1 MNQKCHFHPEDFE
14 FPVVLTKYAIEHHW
28 RTTLVGLPGMLIL
41 DLKKNYGI
49 FQEFIPP
56 GYIKE
61 QEVKYVT
68 QNLLLQIANAYKWI
82 DDDNLYALLMDFANK
97 LRKKSLG
104 GVISVGMY
112 EDYVRSA
119 MINKDT
125 LFLEPNKSI
134 RYLYNPYY
142 DYTGIPLDER
152 KQFRIDQLNT
162 VIGLEKRRDNYDAIY
177 EAIVDYDLGQK
188 RLTKRILEFLTGL
201 SYATIKNYLNE
212 YSELEQAY
220 NEINRH
226 SGTATQQLHR
236 KYNQARN

>member
-1 MNQKCHFHPEDFE
+1 MKEKCHFHPEDFE
-14 FPVVLTKYAIEHHW
+14 FPVVSTKYAIEHSW
-28 RTTLVGLPGMLIL
+28 RPTLVSNPDMLIL
-41 DLKKNYGI
+41 DLKQTYGI

-56 GYIKE
+56 GYIKDYD
-61 QEVKYVT
+61 VKYVT
-68 QNLLLQIANAYKWI
+68 QNILLQIANAYKWI

-104 GVISVGMY
+104 GVISVGLY

-142 DYTGIPLDER
+142 DYTGIPFDER
-152 KQFRIDQLNT
+152 KQFRTDRLNE
-162 VIGLEKRRDNYDAIY
+162 VIGLEKRKDNYETIY
-177 EAIVDYDLGQK
+177 EAIVDYDLRQK
-188 RLTKRILEFLTGL
+188 RLTKRILESNTGL

-212 YSELEQAY
+212 HSELAEAFK
-220 NEINRH
+220 EINRH
-226 SGTATQQLHR
+226 SGTTLQQQYR
-236 KYNQARN
+236 KYNQAKN

>member
-1 MNQKCHFHPEDFE
+1 MKEKCHFNHEDFE
-14 FPVVLTKYAIEHHW
+14 FPVVLTKYAIEHTW
-28 RTTLVGLPGMLIL
+28 RPILLSHPGMLIL
-41 DLKKNYGI
+41 DLKKNFDI

-61 QEVKYVT
+61 YEVKYLT
-68 QNLLLQIANAYKWI
+68 HNLLLQIANAYKWI
-82 DDDNLYALLMDFANK
+82 DDDNLYALLVDFANK

-125 LFLEPNKSI
+125 LILEPNKSI

-142 DYTGIPLDER
+142 DYTGVPYDER
-152 KQFRIDQLNT
+152 KQFRIDNLNMA
-162 VIGLEKRRDNYDAIY
+162 IGLEKRKDNYDTIY

-188 RLTKRILEFLTGL
+188 RLTKRILESLTGL

-212 YSELEQAY
+212 HSELELAY

-226 SGTATQQLHR
+226 SGTALQQRHR
-236 KYNQARN
+236 KYNQAKN

>member
-1 MNQKCHFHPEDFE
+1 MKEKYHFHSNDFE
-14 FPVVLTKYAIEHHW
+14 FPVVLTKYAIEHSW
-28 RTTLVGLPGMLIL
+28 RPTLVSNRDMLIL
-41 DLKKNYGI
+41 DLKQNYGI

-104 GVISVGMY
+104 GVISVSMY

-152 KQFRIDQLNT
+152 KQFRIDQLNV
-162 VIGLEKRRDNYDAIY
+162 VIGLEKRRDNYDTIY

-188 RLTKRILEFLTGL
+188 RLTKRILESLTGL

-212 YSELEQAY
+212 HTELELAY

-226 SGTATQQLHR
+226 SGTVMQQLHR

>member
-1 MNQKCHFHPEDFE
+1 MNQKFYFHPEDFE
-14 FPVVLTKYAIEHHW
+14 FPVVLTKYAIEHSW
-28 RTTLVGLPGMLIL
+28 RPTLVSNPDMLIL
-41 DLKKNYGI
+41 DLKQTYGI

-56 GYIKE
+56 GYIKDYD
-61 QEVKYVT
+61 VKFVT

-82 DDDNLYALLMDFANK
+82 DDDNLYTLLMDFANK

-152 KQFRIDQLNT
+152 KQFRTDRLNEA
-162 VIGLEKRRDNYDAIY
+162 IGLEKRKDNYETIY
-177 EAIVDYDLGQK
+177 EAIVDYDLAQK
-188 RLTKRILEFLTGL
+188 RLTKRILESNTGL

-212 YSELEQAY
+212 HSELAEAY
-220 NEINRH
+220 KEVNRH
-226 SGTATQQLHR
+226 SGTALQQQYR
-236 KYNQARN
+236 KYNQAKN

>member
-1 MNQKCHFHPEDFE
+1 MKEKYYFHPEDFE
-14 FPVVLTKYAIEHHW
+14 FPIVLTKYAIEHSWHL
-28 RTTLVGLPGMLIL
+28 TLVSNPDMLIL
-41 DLKKNYGI
+41 DLKHTYGI

-56 GYIKE
+56 GYIKDYD
-61 QEVKYVT
+61 VKYVT
-68 QNLLLQIANAYKWI
+68 QNILLQIANAYKWI

-104 GVISVGMY
+104 GVISVGLY

-152 KQFRIDQLNT
+152 KQFRTDRLNEA
-162 VIGLEKRRDNYDAIY
+162 IGLEKRKDNYETIY
-177 EAIVDYDLGQK
+177 EAIVDYDLRQK
-188 RLTKRILEFLTGL
+188 RLTKRILESNTGL

-212 YSELEQAY
+212 HCELEKAY
-220 NEINRH
+220 KEVNRH
-226 SGTATQQLHR
+226 SGTALQQQYR
-236 KYNQARN
+236 KYNQVKN

>member
-1 MNQKCHFHPEDFE
+1 MKEKCHFHPEDFE
-14 FPVVLTKYAIEHHW
+14 FPVVLTKYAIEHSW
-28 RTTLVGLPGMLIL
+28 RPILVSNPGILIL
-41 DLKKNYGI
+41 DLNQKYDI
-49 FQEFIPP
+49 FQEFIPT

-61 QEVKYVT
+61 YNVKFVT
-68 QNLLLQIANAYKWI
+68 QNLLLQIANAYKWV
-82 DDDNLYALLMDFANK
+82 DNDNLYSLLMVFANK

-125 LFLEPNKSI
+125 LLLEPNKSI

-142 DYTGIPLDER
+142 DYTGIPFDER
-152 KQFRIDQLNT
+152 KQFRIDRLNEA
-162 VIGLEKRRDNYDAIY
+162 IGLEKRKDNYDTIY

-188 RLTKRILEFLTGL
+188 RLTKRILESNTGL

-212 YSELEQAY
+212 HSELAEAY
-220 NEINRH
+220 IEVNRH
-226 SGTATQQLHR
+226 SGTTLQQQYR
-236 KYNQARN
+236 KYNQAKN

>member
-1 MNQKCHFHPEDFE
+1 MKVKSHFHPEDFE

-125 LFLEPNKSI
+125 LLLEPNKSI

-142 DYTGIPLDER
+142 DYTGIPFDER
-152 KQFRIDQLNT
+152 KQFRTDRLNEA
-162 VIGLEKRRDNYDAIY
+162 IGLEKRKDNYETIY
-177 EAIVDYDLGQK
+177 EAIVDYDLAQK
-188 RLTKRILEFLTGL
+188 RLTKRILESNTGL

-212 YSELEQAY
+212 HSELAEAFK
-220 NEINRH
+220 EINRH
-226 SGTATQQLHR
+226 SGTTLQQQYR
-236 KYNQARN
+236 KYNQAKN

>member
-1 MNQKCHFHPEDFE
+1 MKEKCHFNHEDFE
-14 FPVVLTKYAIEHHW
+14 FPVVLTKYAIEHTW
-28 RTTLVGLPGMLIL
+28 RPILLSHPGMLIL
-41 DLKKNYGI
+41 DLKKNFDI

-61 QEVKYVT
+61 YEVKYVT

-82 DDDNLYALLMDFANK
+82 DDDNLYALLVDFANK

-125 LFLEPNKSI
+125 LILEPNKSI

-142 DYTGIPLDER
+142 DYTGVPYDER
-152 KQFRIDQLNT
+152 KQFRIDNLNMA
-162 VIGLEKRRDNYDAIY
+162 IGLEKRKDNYDTIY

-188 RLTKRILEFLTGL
+188 RLTKRILESLTGL

-212 YSELEQAY
+212 HSELELAY
-220 NEINRH
+220 NMINRH
-226 SGTATQQLHR
+226 SGTALQQRHR
-236 KYNQARN
+236 KYNQAKN